1 LLRPESIRADHRH
14 SLGSDL
20 VPHLPHSRRHQR
32 PARVTRFR
40 LLTAGSLITG
50 LGTQATL
57 VALPYQVFV
66 LTNSAFLAGLLG
78 AAERAEA
85 AEFS

>member
-1 LLRPESIRADHRH
+1 MSPISRIAVDISALRESRD
-14 SLGSDL
+14 
-20 VPHLPHSRRHQR
+20 
-32 PARVTRFR
+32 FR

-57 VALPYQVFV
+57 VALPCQVFV

>member
-1 LLRPESIRADHRH
+1 LSPISRIAVDISALRESRD
-14 SLGSDL
+14 
-20 VPHLPHSRRHQR
+20 
-32 PARVTRFR
+32 FR